1 VLKLIAKMV
10 LEGLE
15 YLHSECHIIHT
26 GKGFLISPEHCGS
39 CILLGLHGLTEA
51 QDLKSDNI
59 LVGLRDQ
66 SVLETLVRE
75 EFEHPLPQ
83 KMLGDRTIYLSRN
96 DLGSQTKGIGR
107 PVITDFGLAVR
118 GDVPH
123 PYHHTIQPDDYRA
136 PEVILAAG
144 WSYSTDIWNFG
155 ILV

>member
-1 VLKLIAKMV
+1 MV

-15 YLHSECHIIHT
+15 YLHSECHVIHT
-26 GKGFLISPEHCGS
+26 ELR
-39 CILLGLHGLTEA
+39 LLGMLRLREA

-59 LVGLRDQ
+59 LLGLRDD
-66 SVLETLVRE
+66 SILESLARD

-83 KMLGDRTIYLSRN
+83 KMLEDRTIYLSRN
-96 DLGSQTKGIGR
+96 DLGPQTKGIGR

-123 PYHHTIQPDDYRA
+123 PHYHTIQPDDYRA

-144 WSYSTDIWNFG
+144 WSYSADIWNLG
-155 ILV
+155 LLV